1 MDRKGPEIRLRNRTP
16 QRREGAEAVTMIEV
30 RGEHDNLT
38 VLISNAEVE
47 ILDAGED

>member
-1 MDRKGPEIRLRNRTP
+1 
-16 QRREGAEAVTMIEV
+16 MIEV